1 MPSDPRLIELGEF
14 GRAVGL
20 KGEVRL
26 KSFTAEPEAIAR
38 YNPLT
43 TPDGRVLRI
52 VSVRSLPGT
61 ADMLVARVEGIT
73 TREAAEALNRVT
85 VSVPRDRLPE
95 PEEGEFLL
103 ADLIG
108 LKVETPDGT
117 VHGEVVD
124 VANYGAGD
132 IVEVKL
138 AAGGPTVLVP
148 FEEAFV
154 PEVDLEAGRLVIAHA
169 DLIAP
174 DMPGRKS

>member
-1 MPSDPRLIELGEF
+1 MSRDPRLIELGEF

-26 KSFTAEPEAIAR
+26 KSFTAEPEDIAR

-43 TPDGRVLRI
+43 TPDGRSVRI
-52 VSVRSLPGT
+52 VSVRPVPGT
-61 ADMLVARVEGIT
+61 ADMLVARVEGVT

-85 VSVPRDRLPE
+85 ISVPRDRLPE

-108 LKVETPDGT
+108 LAVATPDGA
-117 VHGEVVD
+117 VLGEVVD

-132 IVEVKL
+132 IIEVKL

-148 FEEAFV
+148 FEDAFV
-154 PEVDLEAGRLVIAHA
+154 PEVDLDAGRLVVAHA
-169 DLIAP
+169 DLLAP
-174 DMPGRKS
+174 DTPGRKG